1 LLSAGRIVAHPLGIG
16 VRVAPSG
23 AFIGCDGR
31 PADRVFA
38 LGPLRFGT
46 LFETTAMPEVRTQ
59 ARDLAQTLVASLAA
73 LSAHATVDG
82 GDAVAN
88 AI

>member
-1 LLSAGRIVAHPLGIG
+1 
-16 VRVAPSG
+16 
-23 AFIGCDGR
+23 
-31 PADRVFA
+31 VFA

-59 ARDLAQTLVASLAA
+59 ARDLALTLVASLAA
-73 LSAHATVDG
+73 QSTHAVLG
-82 GDAVAN
+82 GDDAVAS

>member
-1 LLSAGRIVAHPLGIG
+1 
-16 VRVAPSG
+16 VRVAPCG
-23 AFIGCDGR
+23 AFIGADGR

-59 ARDLAQTLVASLAA
+59 ARDLAGTLEA
-73 LSAHATVDG
+73 LLGEHAPGTRFAG
-82 GDAVAN
+82 EDAVAS